1 MSRRVQLRPRRS
13 SNGGFGYF
21 RRKLLDRRREL
32 QTRLISWLR
41 ANGDT
46 VEHSLG
52 DTVDMASKFSEQED
66 AWRLVTS
73 ESDAISDIN
82 HALHKLDNG
91 TYGICEL
98 CGKPIPPMRLRVLP
112 YASLCVPCQQEQE
125 LERAPSR
132 QEGEEWE
139 QLDGE
144 PYGDH
149 FRDPEEVYE
158 TIRGTAL

>member
-1 MSRRVQLRPRRS
+1 MSRHVQLRPRRPG
-13 SNGGFGYF
+13 NGGFGYF

-46 VEHSLG
+46 AEHSLG
-52 DTVDMASKFSEQED
+52 DTADMASKFSEQED

-73 ESDAISDIN
+73 ESDAIGDIN

-91 TYGICEL
+91 TYGTCEL

-112 YASLCVPCQQEQE
+112 DASLCVPCQEEQE
-125 LERAPSR
+125 LERSLSE
-132 QEGEEWE
+132 QEGEDWE
-139 QLDGE
+139 HVD
-144 PYGDH
+144 GDH
-149 FRDPEEVYE
+149 FRDPEDVYE